1 MKIRCALLALMC
13 ILLSLPLGGLA
24 VDNYAVKKEVIEGH
38 TTYHLLDSKLKMDVG
53 IVPDIGNLAYQFK
66 VNGKDVLIPVESFKD
81 YLEKHTFGW
90 GIPFLAPWAN
100 RIDNEYYYFEGKK
113 YLLNDSLGNI
123 IRDDFKQPL
132 HGLLVYES
140 RWKVVKTGG
149 SDADGAFVVSRLEF
163 YKYPDLMAQFPF
175 AQVYEMT
182 YRLKDGKLEC
192 ATQVTNLGNSDLPVH
207 FAFHP
212 YFHPDGP
219 REEWKLT
226 NGAQK
231 HWLVTQQL
239 IPTGETE
246 STDKFLPGLTKGV
259 ALGKTFID
267 DGFSEF
273 RRDANGLGHVVIQGK
288 TQKIEVLYGKGFD
301 YAIVYAP
308 LNKTLICAEPQ
319 TGPTNAFNLQQEG
332 KFKNLIIL
340 APGKTFGASFW
351 IAPIGF

>member
-1 MKIRCALLALMC
+1 MKTGPALIALIC
-13 ILLSLPLGGLA
+13 FFLLLSQGGLA
-24 VDNYAVKKEVIEGH
+24 VENYSVKKEVVEGH
-38 TTYHLLDSKLKMDVG
+38 VTYHLLDSKLKMDVG

-66 VNGKDVLIPVESFKD
+66 VRGKDVLIPVESFQD

-100 RIDNEYYYFEGKK
+100 RIDNDYYYFEGKK

-132 HGLLVYES
+132 HGLLVYEA
-140 RWKVVKTGG
+140 RWEVVKTGG
-149 SDADGAFVVSRLEF
+149 SDVDGAFVVSRLEF
-163 YKYPDLMAQFPF
+163 YKYPDLLAQFPF
-175 AQVYEMT
+175 AQVYEIT
-182 YRLKDGKLEC
+182 YRLKEGELGC
-192 ATQVTNLGNSDLPVH
+192 STRVTNLGNSDLPVH

-212 YFHPDGP
+212 YFCPDGP
-219 REEWKLT
+219 REQWKLT

-231 HWLVTQQL
+231 HWIVTKQL

-246 STDKFLPGLTKGV
+246 PTDQFLPGVTTGV
-259 ALGKTFID
+259 ALDQTFID

-273 RRDANGLGHVVIQGK
+273 RRDAKGLGHVVIQGK

-301 YAIVYAP
+301 SAIVYAP

-319 TGPTNAFNLQQEG
+319 TGPTNAFNLQHEG
-332 KFKNLIIL
+332 KFKHLIIL
-340 APGKTFGASFW
+340 GPGNTFEASFW
-351 IAPIGF
+351 ILPLGF

>member
-1 MKIRCALLALMC
+1 MKTRCALFALIC
-13 ILLSLPLGGLA
+13 FFPSLSLGGL
-24 VDNYAVKKEVIEGH
+24 VVENYSVKKEMVEGH

-53 IVPDIGNLAYQFK
+53 IVPDIGNFAYQFK

-81 YLEKHTFGW
+81 YLAKHTFGW

-100 RIDNEYYYFEGKK
+100 RIDNDSYYFEGKK
-113 YLLNDSLGNI
+113 YLLNESLGNI
-123 IRDDFKQPL
+123 IRDNFKQPL
-132 HGLLVYES
+132 HGLLIYET
-140 RWKVVKTGG
+140 RWKVVKTSG

-182 YRLKDGKLEC
+182 YRLKEGKLEC
-192 ATQVTNLGNSDLPVH
+192 TTRVTNAGNSNLPVH

-212 YFHPDGP
+212 YFHPDGA
-219 REEWKLT
+219 RAEWKLT
-226 NGAQK
+226 IGAQK
-231 HWLVTQQL
+231 HWIVTPQL

-246 STDKFLPGLTKGV
+246 PTDKFLPGVSKGV
-259 ALGKTFID
+259 ALDKTFID

-273 RRDANGLGHVVIQGK
+273 SRDAEGLGRVTIQGK

-308 LNKTLICAEPQ
+308 LNNDLICAEPQ
-319 TGPTNAFNLQQEG
+319 TGPIQHAT
-332 KFKNLIIL
+332 
-340 APGKTFGASFW
+340 
-351 IAPIGF
+351 